1 MSPLSEVNIPVVG
14 AEVVSILG
22 VGADIVSQSK
32 YRTLLPDFYENH
44 SGNFGLTWCLVVV
57 ANILGKLIERR
68 GSIDENHL
76 VKEIGEKIQS
86 WGTVLA
92 VGINIGVES
101 QFINNIDLLQANAGD
116 FAVGMFAIAVGAI
129 VGKNAGNWVES
140 KTTPNI
146 SK

>member
-1 MSPLSEVNIPVVG
+1 MSRLGEVNIPLIG
-14 AEVVSILG
+14 AEVVSVLG
-22 VGADIVSQSK
+22 LGADIVSQSK

-44 SGNFGLTWCLVVV
+44 AGNFGLTWCLVVLV
-57 ANILGKLIERR
+57 NILGKLIERR
-68 GSIDENHL
+68 GSIDENRL
-76 VKEIGEKIQS
+76 VEEIGEKIQS

-129 VGKNAGNWVES
+129 VGKNVRNRVES
-140 KTTPNI
+140 KSTPNI
-146 SK
+146 SS

>member
-44 SGNFGLTWCLVVV
+44 AGNFGLTWCLVVV
-57 ANILGKLIERR
+57 TNILGKLIERR
-68 GSIDENHL
+68 GSMDENHL
-76 VKEIGEKIQS
+76 VKEIGEKIQT
-86 WGTVLA
+86 WGTILA
-92 VGINIGVES
+92 IGINIGVES
-101 QFINNIDLLQANAGD
+101 QFINNIDLLKANSGD
-116 FAVGMFAIAVGAI
+116 FAVGMLAITVAAI
-129 VGKNAGNWVES
+129 VGNNIGNWVES

-146 SK
+146 SN